1 MRVIFNTSFIVNE
14 NAESEFVHFMKNS
27 CIVFFKEKEMCQDI
41 IFTKV
46 SIDQPDG
53 KTYSLQLVFRTL
65 DELNSFVEH
74 HFSAMQE
81 KLFDQFG
88 NKYFFFS
95 SNLVE
100 L

>member
-1 MRVIFNTSFIVNE
+1 MRVIFNTSFIVRE
-14 NAESEFVHFMKNS
+14 DAETEFVHFMKNS
-27 CIVFFKEKEMCQDI
+27 CMVYFKEKELCQDI

-53 KTYSLQLVFRTL
+53 KTYSLQLVFRSQ
-65 DELNSFVEH
+65 DELDSFVEK
-74 HFSAMQE
+74 HFSTMQE
-81 KLFDQFG
+81 KIFDKFG